1 MMIERKTM
9 NIIRIPEWNDSLLTG
24 EEIIDEQH
32 KGIFR
37 LAEEAIVICSSC
49 SINDWSS
56 VSPAEIATEDILIDS
71 IYALGDYIV
80 GHFYEEELL
89 MEESEYPGYEEH
101 KEAHMILSEKVVGYM
116 SKMMSGGEISPDK
129 FSIFILE
136 WLQQHIL
143 HKDKEFITFYKDN
156 S

>member
-1 MMIERKTM
+1 M
-9 NIIRIPEWNDSLLTG
+9 NTIKIPEWDDSLLTG
-24 EEIIDEQH
+24 EDMIDEQH
-32 KGIFR
+32 KSIFR

-49 SINDWSS
+49 SIKDWNS
-56 VSPAEIATEDILIDS
+56 VSPVEIANEDILINS

-89 MEESEYPGYEEH
+89 MEESSYPKYEEH

-116 SKMMSGGEISPDK
+116 TKMMMGGEISPDK
-129 FSIFILE
+129 FSLFIVE

-143 HKDKEFITFYKDN
+143 HKDKEFISFYKDN